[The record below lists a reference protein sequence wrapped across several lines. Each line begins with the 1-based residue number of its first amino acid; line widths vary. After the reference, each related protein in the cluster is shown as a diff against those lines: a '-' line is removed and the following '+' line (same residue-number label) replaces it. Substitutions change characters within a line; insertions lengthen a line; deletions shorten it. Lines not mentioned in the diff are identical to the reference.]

1 MIDLWRTCYGPLT
14 DLWRTFDGLVT
25 DLCRTCNTPVMNL
38 RRTCDWPATDLLRT
52 CDIWFI
58 RYSSSQFLD
67 LLKYFLFHIL
77 ASVLWNRTPWLIAI
91 CSRKEDKMSK
101 SAHKNQNKSRERSG
115 CGTVK
120 PQYYLIMI
128 KICVCS
134 VYMHA
139 LHYIYY
145 KNTLVEFHHCQQKT
159 STIKVLSQSR
169 LALSSQLGG
178 WLFTEKTTSLT
189 AKVWIL

>member
-1 MIDLWRTCYGPLT
+1 MDLWQTCDGPVLNLQQT
-14 DLWRTFDGLVT
+14 CDEPLKDMRLSCDWPVT
-25 DLCRTCNTPVMNL
+25 DLR
-38 RRTCDWPATDLLRT
+38 RT

-58 RYSSSQFLD
+58 RYGSSQFLD

-178 WLFTEKTTSLT
+178 RLFTEKTTSLT

>member
-1 MIDLWRTCYGPLT
+1 MVHGPLIDSLWTYDRPVTDLLRTCDGPLT
-14 DLWRTFDGLVT
+14 DLWQTCDGAVLNLQQTCDEPLKDMRLSCDWPVT
-25 DLCRTCNTPVMNL
+25 DLRQ
-38 RRTCDWPATDLLRT
+38 T

-58 RYSSSQFLD
+58 RYGSSQFLD

-139 LHYIYY
+139 LFYVR
-145 KNTLVEFHHCQQKT
+145 KKCTFGV
-159 STIKVLSQSR
+159 
-169 LALSSQLGG
+169 SSSLKPNRIFLG
-178 WLFTEKTTSLT
+178 S
-189 AKVWIL
+189 